1 MATTAR
7 SAAKPLTPA
16 QSYMQQQ
23 RQAQLIRL
31 GVLLLIVLFF
41 AHPLIPSPIAGY
53 DWRAKVWA
61 QIEKPLMQ
69 PMPSAEVAADLPF
82 GITPTPLLNWL
93 YRALALGGVWL
104 ILGLLMHVISI
115 YQQRTR
121 PLKQERTY
129 FLVRTPLTLSIKP
142 QQGVGLLRTLHGALP
157 VAPLGSGVPLVFRWS
172 SRPQEEYALGV
183 SLLGSDTF
191 LKSIQKL
198 LQGVGRGTEVEVI
211 DDPLVSACERG
222 RILCWCEVALAAGSG
237 LPILPITNAES
248 PLIDSFLS
256 ALAPQGGI
264 FANDIQLIV
273 RPVRDQ
279 AWRMPVLARIE
290 ASKDDSNSSER
301 KALEQRA
308 AGPAYDITMRLLVV
322 AEDAESG
329 SAQLQTLA
337 SALAASMQSVGSIQQ
352 RLVAGP
358 IHALPAVMEP
368 PVPLPRHLA
377 LGLPICA
384 LLGGSGGSLLLWQWG
399 IGSVAPQLLALPIL
413 LAFLPLCVALSWR
426 FRKQR
431 GQQWQQLQSVL
442 KSVPEPRNPQTIP
455 LWSDWFGYRSN

>member
-7 SAAKPLTPA
+7 SAPKPLTPA
-16 QSYMQQQ
+16 QAYFKQQ
-23 RQAQLIRL
+23 RQAHLIRL
-31 GVLLLIVLFF
+31 GVLLLILLFF
-41 AHPLIPSPIAGY
+41 VQPLIPSPIAGY

-69 PMPSAEVAADLPF
+69 PFPSAEVAADLPV
-82 GITPTPLLNWL
+82 GITPSPMLNWI
-93 YRALALGGVWL
+93 YRVMALGGIWL
-104 ILGLLMHVISI
+104 ILGMLMHVVSI

-121 PLKQERTY
+121 PLTQERSY
-129 FLVRTPLTLSIKP
+129 LLVRTPLTLNIKP

-183 SLLGSDTF
+183 SLLGSETF
-191 LKSIQKL
+191 VKSMQKL

-211 DDPLVSACERG
+211 DDPLISACEQG
-222 RILCWCEVALAAGSG
+222 RILCWCEASLAAGNG
-237 LPILPITNAES
+237 LPILPVTNAES
-248 PLIDSFLS
+248 PLIDSLLS

-264 FANDIQLIV
+264 FANDVQLIV
-273 RPVRDQ
+273 RPVCDQ
-279 AWRMPVLARIE
+279 SWRMPVLARIE

-308 AGPAYDITMRLLVV
+308 AGPAYDISMRLLVI
-322 AEDAESG
+322 AENAESG

-358 IHALPAVMEP
+358 IHTLPAVLEP
-368 PVPLPRHLA
+368 PAPLPRHLII
-377 LGLPICA
+377 GLPICA
-384 LLGGSGGSLLLWQWG
+384 LLGGAGGSLLLWQWG
-399 IGSVAPQLLALPIL
+399 IGSVASQLLALPFL
-413 LAFLPLCVALSWR
+413 LAFVPLFAYQTWR
-426 FRKQR
+426 FRRQR
-431 GQQWQQLQSVL
+431 GQQWQQLQTVL
-442 KSVPEPRNPQTIP
+442 KSVPAPRNPNTIP
-455 LWSDWFGYRSN
+455 LWSDWFGYRSR

>member
-31 GVLLLIVLFF
+31 GVLLLIILFF
-41 AHPLIPSPIAGY
+41 AHPLLPSTIAGY

-61 QIEKPLMQ
+61 QIEQPLMQ
-69 PMPSAEVAADLPF
+69 PFPSAEIAADLPF
-82 GITPTPLLNWL
+82 EIEAAPMLNWL

-104 ILGLLMHVISI
+104 ILGLLMHMISI
-115 YQQRTR
+115 YQQRIR

-129 FLVRTPLTLSIKP
+129 LLMRTPLSLKLRP
-142 QQGVGLLRTLHGALP
+142 QDGHSLLRTLHGALP
-157 VAPLGSGVPLVFRWS
+157 VNTIGSAPLVFRWS
-172 SRPQEEYALGV
+172 SRPQEGYLQGV
-183 SLLGSDTF
+183 SVLGPPT
-191 LKSIQKL
+191 LVASIQKL
-198 LQGVGRGTEVEVI
+198 LKGVGSGTEVEPES
-211 DDPLVSACERG
+211 DPLLKACASG
-222 RILCWCEVALAAGSG
+222 RLLCWCEVALAAGNA
-237 LPILPITNAES
+237 LPIAPVGNDT
-248 PLIDSFLS
+248 PVIDSFLS

-264 FANDIQLIV
+264 VANDIQFIV

-279 AWRMPVLARIE
+279 SWRMPVLAHME

-308 AGPAYDITMRLLVV
+308 AGPAYEITMRLLVI
-322 AEDAESG
+322 AENVESG

-337 SALAASMQSVGSIQQ
+337 SALAASMQTVGSIQQ

-358 IHALPAVMEP
+358 VHVLPAMMEP
-368 PVPLPRHLA
+368 PPALPRHLA

-384 LLGGSGGSLLLWQWG
+384 LLGGAGGSLLLWQWG
-399 IGSVAPQLLALPIL
+399 IGSVALQLLALPFLI
-413 LAFLPLCVALSWR
+413 AFLPLFAYLTWR

-442 KSVPEPRNPQTIP
+442 KSVPKPRNPNTIP
-455 LWSDWFGYRSN
+455 LWSDWFGYRSS

>member
-1 MATTAR
+1 
-7 SAAKPLTPA
+7 
-16 QSYMQQQ
+16 
-23 RQAQLIRL
+23 
-31 GVLLLIVLFF
+31 
-41 AHPLIPSPIAGY
+41 
-53 DWRAKVWA
+53 
-61 QIEKPLMQ
+61 
-69 PMPSAEVAADLPF
+69 
-82 GITPTPLLNWL
+82 
-93 YRALALGGVWL
+93 
-104 ILGLLMHVISI
+104 
-115 YQQRTR
+115 
-121 PLKQERTY
+121 
-129 FLVRTPLTLSIKP
+129 LVRTPLTLSIKP

-157 VAPLGSGVPLVFRWS
+157 VSPLGSGVPLVFRWS

-191 LKSIQKL
+191 VKSIQKL
-198 LQGVGRGTEVEVI
+198 LQGVGRGTEVEAVS
-211 DDPLVSACERG
+211 DPLLSACERG
-222 RILCWCEVALAAGSG
+222 RILCWCEVSLAAGSG
-237 LPILPITNAES
+237 LPILPVTTAES

-264 FANDIQLIV
+264 FANDMQLIV
-273 RPVRDQ
+273 RPLRDQ
-279 AWRMPVLARIE
+279 AWRMPVLARME

-308 AGPAYDITMRLLVV
+308 AGPAYDITMRLLVI

-368 PVPLPRHLA
+368 PTPLPRHLA

-384 LLGGSGGSLLLWQWG
+384 LLGGSGGSLLLSQWG
-399 IGSVAPQLLALPIL
+399 IGSVAPQLLALPFL
-413 LAFLPLCVALSWR
+413 LAFLPLFAYLTWR

-455 LWSDWFGYRSN
+455 LWADWFGYRSN